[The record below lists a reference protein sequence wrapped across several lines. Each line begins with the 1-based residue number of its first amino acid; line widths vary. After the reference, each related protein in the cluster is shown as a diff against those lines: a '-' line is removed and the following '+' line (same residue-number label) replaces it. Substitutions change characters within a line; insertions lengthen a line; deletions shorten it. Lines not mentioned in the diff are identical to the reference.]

1 MSNGRVLVVEDDE
14 TIRFAVEHGLAAN
27 GFGMRSAPSA
37 EDAIVMLEAEPADLI
52 VLDVGLP
59 NMNGI
64 EFCERLRGQGDGT
77 PILILSARDGV
88 HDRILGLEAGADD
101 YVVKPFDLT
110 ELTLRVRALLRRSV
124 GGSDAET
131 SVEEVLDVGPLRLD
145 PNRRLVEVRAG
156 QPSGG
161 VQPLTLTRRE
171 FDLLHFFMANPR
183 IVLSR
188 AQILEAVW
196 GYDFDTSTNVVDV
209 FVGYL
214 RKKMDGAGLSRQ
226 ISTVRGIGFVL
237 GDKS

>member
-1 MSNGRVLVVEDDE
+1 MSGRVLVVEDDE
-14 TIRFAVEHGLAAN
+14 TIRFAVEHGLAAH
-27 GFGMRSAPSA
+27 GFAMRSAESA
-37 EDAIVMLEAEPADLI
+37 EAAIVSLNTEPADLI

-64 EFCERLRGQGDGT
+64 ELCERLRRDGDST

-110 ELTLRVRALLRRSV
+110 ELTLRVRALLRRAESEPTT
-124 GGSDAET
+124 DAADGKAT
-131 SVEEVLDVGPLRLD
+131 SEPVIEIGPLRLD
-145 PNRRLVEVRAG
+145 PNQRSVDADGARLE
-156 QPSGG
+156 
-161 VQPLTLTRRE
+161 LTRRE
-171 FDLLHFFMANPR
+171 FDLLHFFMSNPR
-183 IVLSR
+183 NVLSR

-214 RKKMDGAGLSRQ
+214 RKKMDAAGLDRQ
-226 ISTVRGIGFVL
+226 IKTVRGIGFVL
-237 GDKS
+237 GADD